1 MAKISKV
8 NIVDV
13 WGYDMLYPILQDS
26 FRVLYISFQ
35 KLFIEKQKNPYTK
48 PLNVK
53 NWYLED
59 LITNDLV
66 RNTVG
71 IQKQFNYRIQKQQ
84 EDYETNSKIDIAI
97 LYSLIFGDNSKDL
110 KIECKRFDNLNY
122 YFGDGI
128 VGYKTNKY
136 SKELPLAGMLVYNIT
151 GQLSQ
156 NVIRLNDLIVKKG
169 FDIEQLSQFEI
180 IADYRYSYRS
190 THSRMS
196 NSSIDLYTMIFDYQ
210 DIIQNCE

>member
-1 MAKISKV
+1 MAKICKV
-8 NIVDV
+8 DIAGV

-26 FRVLYISFQ
+26 FRVLYISFH

-71 IQKQFNYRIQKQQ
+71 IQKQFDYRIQKQQ
-84 EDYETNSKIDIAI
+84 EDYDTNSKIDIAI
-97 LYSLIFGDNSKDL
+97 LYSLTFGDNSNDL

-128 VGYKTNKY
+128 IGYKTNKY
-136 SKELPLAGMLVYNIT
+136 SEKLPFAGMLVYNIT
-151 GQLSQ
+151 GQLHQ
-156 NVIRLNDLIVKKG
+156 NVKLLNELIVKKG
-169 FDIEQLSQFEI
+169 LNNEQLSQFYI
-180 IADYRYSYRS
+180 IEDYRYSYRS
-190 THSRMS
+190 THSRKS
-196 NSSIDLYTMIFDYQ
+196 NSNIDIYTMVLDYK
-210 DIIQNCE
+210 DIIQN